1 MSTRVHQ
8 LFGEALELPP
18 AQRLPWLRVQCAD
31 DADLLEAVS
40 RMLQADA
47 SAGLLDGNVAELA
60 EPLVTQVNTGADST
74 AADHVGKRF
83 GPYRIER
90 LLGQGGMGSV
100 WLAQREDG
108 FAQKVAIKL
117 ISGVLPTAEAVQR
130 FARERQIL
138 ASLQHPGIARV
149 FDGGNSEGTAW
160 FAMDYVDGL
169 ALDHYVQLHA
179 PGLASKLTLF
189 AKIVAAVQFAHQNLV
204 VHRDLKPSNILVSAN
219 GEPKLLDFGVAKL
232 LDEGADLTLSR
243 APLSVAYAAPEQIL
257 GTSITTATDVYSL
270 GVLLYELLTGSRP
283 HKARGNGS
291 LALVQ
296 AITATDPEP
305 PSRMLGHTTQRESRR
320 IKGDLDT
327 IVLKCLSRDPQR
339 RYASAQALGDDIS
352 AYLEQRPIR
361 ARPESWHY
369 RGGKFL
375 RRHPLSSTLLALS
388 LLSVCTLAVYST
400 IQARAAEA
408 GRVAAAS
415 AAARATSV
423 QDFLIGLF
431 DQQRPDAAGGAKISA
446 KDLLDRAELRLA
458 SDAHFNGESR
468 DLLTQTL
475 SRLRFDLGDFQAS
488 VRLEDARLAEL
499 GRSVGEQSSDYAL
512 ALIERSGSLAQL
524 GKSEQALADCRRA
537 LPLLERAPASPA
549 RLTALVDCAAILRDE
564 AQFDEAAR
572 LLDQGVRLLAENPRA
587 LAVGAAILQRGRA
600 MLAFAQ
606 GDDVLAV
613 KLNSELIDAF
623 RADKDS
629 AISDLATA
637 LHSRAASNRR
647 LGETRAAIDDYR
659 EALAL
664 HLKIFG
670 PRHYFSV
677 STQSALSVLLGEV
690 GEHAQSAQMMS
701 AALGLAREI
710 YPPDSP
716 TLALTLSDAA
726 IAAYRRLDLSGAS
739 ALLEESIA
747 VNTRA
752 HGPAHRNT
760 LALLNNL
767 SAIQRK
773 LGRFD
778 DARASAQAVLT
789 RLGEADPA
797 QDLNGR
803 QAHARLATIAKAIG
817 DAKALGQEARWLL
830 SAHERAAHT
839 EANELPEMVSFLAF
853 AQILEGDRAAASATG
868 ERLES
873 LVRKTFETGTA
884 QFADGLADCAA
895 VALDLGEPERALA
908 LSREALG
915 EAPIAAASWN
925 RSAQLRAALVHFRA
939 LHALGRDAE
948 NAPWIEPLRARRTS
962 APADE
967 ARDWK
972 AVETLL

>member
-1 MSTRVHQ
+1 MNARVYQ
-8 LFGEALELPP
+8 LFGESLELPP
-18 AQRLPWLRVQCAD
+18 AQRSGWLRAQCAD
-31 DADLLEAVS
+31 DADLLAAVM

-47 SAGLLDGNVAELA
+47 AAGLLDGSVAGLA
-60 EPLVTQVNTGADST
+60 EPLVTQINAEGAS
-74 AADHVGKRF
+74 AATDHVGKRF

-100 WLAQREDG
+100 WLAQREDD

-117 ISGVLPTAEAVQR
+117 IAGVLPTPEALQR

-149 FDGGNSEGTAW
+149 LDGGSSEGTAW

-169 ALDHYVQLHA
+169 ALDLYAQLHA
-179 PGLASKLTLF
+179 PGLAGKLKLF
-189 AKIVAAVQFAHQNLV
+189 SKIVAAVQFAHQNLV
-204 VHRDLKPSNILVSAN
+204 VHRDLKPSNIRVSAT

-243 APLSVAYAAPEQIL
+243 APLSLAYAAPEQIL
-257 GTSITTATDVYSL
+257 GTPITTATDVYSL

-305 PSRMLGHTTQRESRR
+305 PSRMLAHTTQRESRR

-352 AYLEQRPIR
+352 AFLEQRPIR

-369 RGGKFL
+369 RGSKFL

-388 LLSVCTLAVYST
+388 LVSVCALAVYST

-408 GRVAAAS
+408 GRVAAARE
-415 AAARATSV
+415 AARATSV
-423 QDFLIGLF
+423 QDFLIALF

-458 SDAHFNGESR
+458 SESAFSGESR

-475 SRLRFDLGDFQAS
+475 ARLRYDLGDFEAA
-488 VRLEDARLAEL
+488 VRLEDARVAALAV
-499 GRSVGEQSSDYAL
+499 SAGEQSPEYVL
-512 ALIERSGSLAQL
+512 ALIERSASLAQL
-524 GKSEQALADCRRA
+524 GRSEQALADCARA
-537 LPLLERAPASPA
+537 LPLLEHAPASPA
-549 RLTALVDCAAILRDE
+549 RLTALVDCAAILRDDK
-564 AQFDEAAR
+564 QYDSAAR
-572 LLDQGVRLLAENPRA
+572 LLDKGVVLLAENPGA
-587 LAVGAAILQRGRA
+587 LPIGAANLKRGRA
-600 MLAFAQ
+600 MLAFAR
-606 GDDVLAV
+606 GDDKLAV
-613 KLNSELIDAF
+613 TLNSELIDAL
-623 RADKDS
+623 RMDTSGALS
-629 AISDLATA
+629 ELATA

-647 LGETRAAIDDYR
+647 LGETRAAINDYR

-670 PRHYFSV
+670 PRHYHAV
-677 STQSALSVLLGEV
+677 STQSSLAVLLGEV
-690 GEHAQSAQMMS
+690 GESAESGRMMS
-701 AALGLAREI
+701 AALELAREI

-716 TLALTLSDAA
+716 TLAITLSDAA
-726 IAAYRRLDLSGAS
+726 IEAYRRLDLSGAS

-778 DARASAQAVLT
+778 AARQSAQEVLT
-789 RLGEADPA
+789 RLGDSDPA
-797 QDLNGR
+797 ADLNGR
-803 QAHARLATIAKAIG
+803 QAHARLATIANALG
-817 DAKALGQEARWLL
+817 DAKALGHEARWLTA
-830 SAHERAAHT
+830 AHEREANT
-839 EANELPEMVSFLAF
+839 EANELPEVVSFQAF
-853 AQILEGDRAAASATG
+853 AEILEGNLAAAKLSG
-868 ERLES
+868 ERLEK
-873 LVRKTFETGTA
+873 LVRETFETGTA
-884 QFADGLADCAA
+884 QYADGLAACAA
-895 VALDLGEPERALA
+895 IALDIGEPERALA
-908 LSREALG
+908 LSRESLG
-915 EAPIAAASWN
+915 DAPIAVASWN
-925 RSAQLRAALVHFRA
+925 RSAQLKAALVHFRA
-939 LHALGRDAE
+939 LHALGRDGE
-948 NAPWIEPLRARRTS
+948 NAPWIAPLRERRNS

-972 AVETLL
+972 AVEMLL